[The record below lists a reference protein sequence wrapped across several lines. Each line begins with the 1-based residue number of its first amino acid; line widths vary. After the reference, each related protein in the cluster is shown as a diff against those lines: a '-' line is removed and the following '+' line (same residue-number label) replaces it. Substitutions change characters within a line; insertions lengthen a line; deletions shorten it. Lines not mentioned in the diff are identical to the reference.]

1 MLTATAPKPARHARS
16 RRSFGEI
23 ARNLL
28 YFHAKSG
35 TAAEFSTD
43 QLTEVLLLE
52 RYEGNFHDLRKLREA
67 LSGLA
72 DD

>member
-1 MLTATAPKPARHARS
+1 MLTTADPKPARHARS

-35 TAAEFSTD
+35 REVSLSTD
-43 QLTEVLLLE
+43 QLGEVLRLE